1 MHASTLASVSTAD
14 TSNGYDTTLRTRMI
28 VDEYSSIKAAEQNQ
42 QELNSLHAARLLKS
56 VQLAERTDLKY
67 HAQKCTN
74 DCTHKV

>member
-1 MHASTLASVSTAD
+1 
-14 TSNGYDTTLRTRMI
+14 MI

-42 QELNSLHAARLLKS
+42 QELNSLHAARLLKF
-56 VQLAERTDLKY
+56 VQLAKRTDLKY